1 MTVLP
6 DDLAEGLEIDQA
18 LLLRDGIAPPLL
30 TQHLRI
36 HTPLPVRYDMY
47 MAAYMYGVYLTGR
60 AYLIRTRDGVA
71 HPLECNPAVSVSGHP
86 SL

>member
-1 MTVLP
+1 
-6 DDLAEGLEIDQA
+6 
-18 LLLRDGIAPPLL
+18 
-30 TQHLRI
+30 
-36 HTPLPVRYDMY
+36 
-47 MAAYMYGVYLTGR
+47 VYLTGR